1 MTLAQQKGSARRAQ
15 QTDPTPLVVLR
26 TIFMATPIPPLRHR
40 TALEPPPPSAPH
52 VHANILFKMAERSRS
67 PTPRVGGPRAH
78 VSRHNI
84 DVISGEEPP
93 KVEEVSDSSVESPS
107 RPCPWVP
114 GAASASASAVPV
126 ESLSS
131 AAAPTSATAL
141 PVDSEVD
148 AAYLLREVRALWDRV
163 RNLEEDVNRLS
174 RLSVFTLR
182 SLD

>member
-1 MTLAQQKGSARRAQ
+1 
-15 QTDPTPLVVLR
+15 
-26 TIFMATPIPPLRHR
+26 
-40 TALEPPPPSAPH
+40 
-52 VHANILFKMAERSRS
+52 
-67 PTPRVGGPRAH
+67 
-78 VSRHNI
+78 
-84 DVISGEEPP
+84 
-93 KVEEVSDSSVESPS
+93 VEEVPDPSLETPS
-107 RPCPWVP
+107 RPCPP
-114 GAASASASAVPV
+114 CPESGAALRSAASASASAVPV